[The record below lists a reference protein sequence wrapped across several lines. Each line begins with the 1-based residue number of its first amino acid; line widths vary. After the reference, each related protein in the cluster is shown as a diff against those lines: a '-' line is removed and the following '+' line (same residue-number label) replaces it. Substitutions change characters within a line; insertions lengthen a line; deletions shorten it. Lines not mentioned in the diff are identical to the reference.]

1 MRMNKFDKVLNEASE
16 GIAKGSS
23 GLGGITNSIG
33 NIYSVAK
40 QAATNPSLSQLVNI
54 ASSFFSERNKI
65 KPVERSSVEIMFRDI
80 RIGIKE
86 ALTLPVFAPDA
97 VVLYDSSVT
106 DKNVPNN
113 GKLIGRAVPQNDT
126 IVKNFLDFLQ
136 KNNYKL
142 PPIGNNSGKRFWVI
156 LSPKGNTTLNTIL
169 TKWQQFSQE
178 IKDVANT
185 AKSKFN
191 NLVGKTTPPQPTSKV
206 QIPSI
211 IPDNEEQ
218 YYTFYIVESVI
229 SNNIGKFTISR
240 NPNYNNSTTWNSS
253 NTYLEMI
260 DQKKGG
266 VLHKL
271 VPVKGN
277 NQFNMLLQAGPET
290 AYGVWYFCKDLEKLQ
305 SKNTEEKETT
315 SSFNLNTRT

>member
-1 MRMNKFDKVLNEASE
+1 
-16 GIAKGSS
+16 
-23 GLGGITNSIG
+23 
-33 NIYSVAK
+33 
-40 QAATNPSLSQLVNI
+40 
-54 ASSFFSERNKI
+54 
-65 KPVERSSVEIMFRDI
+65 
-80 RIGIKE
+80 
-86 ALTLPVFAPDA
+86 
-97 VVLYDSSVT
+97 
-106 DKNVPNN
+106 
-113 GKLIGRAVPQNDT
+113 
-126 IVKNFLDFLQ
+126 
-136 KNNYKL
+136 
-142 PPIGNNSGKRFWVI
+142 
-156 LSPKGNTTLNTIL
+156 
-169 TKWQQFSQE
+169 
-178 IKDVANT
+178 
-185 AKSKFN
+185 
-191 NLVGKTTPPQPTSKV
+191 
-206 QIPSI
+206 
-211 IPDNEEQ
+211 
-218 YYTFYIVESVI
+218 VESVI